1 MSTYIPQSFFLKSS
15 FKFYLGIKKHSSPT
29 NVGINQNSFTMK
41 YYLLIIILLF
51 INSTAIDAQINKG
64 KKLAA
69 KEDFEGAIEAF
80 ENDLEKKTSK
90 PFSLEEL
97 SNIYFNKKFKGY
109 DTEKAYKYITRSM
122 KEYDGL
128 SSDDRKK
135 LQGKGY
141 SKISA
146 RKHQSNITIAAEKYT
161 ESTNTLAAAK
171 KFLKVYKAASKRQ
184 IENMTK
190 RRDKLAFEEAKKQNT
205 FTAYESFF
213 GKYEL
218 SCEQYNR
225 ALLIKAQK
233 KLLESYIA
241 EKGWGVY
248 PSFEEKYT
256 DNLYVTD
263 PDAAYALIKIV
274 RKKSLKEY
282 KKFVEAYPHSPF
294 NKFAEDYMFSLIM
307 QGTYLPDYDH
317 FVRAYPDYEKNEEIW
332 LKFYRLYL
340 QEHGA
345 ASVGEFASSYPN
357 YPFQDAIKAD
367 VQDSQN
373 KKDKPLYEQA
383 LKDKDIL
390 QILDFING
398 SPSSPF
404 IVQLEDAMFAS
415 LKKRPLFR
423 GCKKFLK
430 LFPNSKHYDEVL
442 DLLYEEYVKD
452 GELVSINQFMMEHP
466 EYKDIN
472 KQKEDLK
479 IAEEGWVLKL
489 EAQYES
495 KNKRQFEDFI
505 RAAAPKERA
514 YIALLRIIEADIT
527 DKNWSLAIAKVDK
540 LAPAFGENNSKI
552 AQLKK
557 LLSAKTLDIKKTV
570 MSAAINSPAHEYVP
584 LISVNSK
591 YLYFCRLDN
600 TEDTNPNNDD
610 ENIYVSSFKD
620 GKWQPAEYMKGLNT
634 HNNNEGPLAISA
646 DNRHLIIFK
655 GNLQKGDMQVAEH
668 TSKGWSKAE
677 SFPNTINTPSW
688 DADALIS
695 SDGNALLYVSERKE
709 VLDLKLDGDLVGFH
723 GSNTGNR
730 DIFVSLKN
738 KEGEWQVPIN
748 LGDVINTP
756 FAERTPFLHPDMK
769 TLYFSS
775 DGHGGF
781 GRLDVYKSTRLD
793 NSWTNWSTP
802 VNLGKSINTARND
815 WGYRVSTD
823 GKTAYFAA
831 TNKELNEDIYSI
843 DLPKEFQPSLVST
856 ISGHI
861 VDRQGNPL
869 DAEIIWEDME
879 TGDEVGRLK
888 SNHTTGEFFIALPND
903 RQYSYFVFKEHYFPK
918 SNHIDLRN
926 TTTSISVEEKLS
938 LIKIDEMVEH
948 DISLPLKNLFFETGK
963 YNIKPHSDLEL
974 NRLAEL
980 VKKYE
985 LTLVIAGHTD
995 DEGSNKVNLELSQS
1009 RADEVKKH
1017 LVAQG
1022 CRVSKIEAK
1031 GFGETKPIASN
1042 KTEDGRKHNRR
1053 VEVRFSK

>member
-1 MSTYIPQSFFLKSS
+1 
-15 FKFYLGIKKHSSPT
+15 
-29 NVGINQNSFTMK
+29 MK

-51 INSTAIDAQINKG
+51 INSTVLQAQINKG

-69 KEDFEGAIEAF
+69 KEDFEEAIEAF
-80 ENDLEKKTSK
+80 ENDLDKNTSK

-97 SNIYFNKKFKGY
+97 SNIYFNKRFKGY
-109 DTEKAYKYITRSM
+109 NIEKAYKYITRSM
-122 KEYDGL
+122 KEYDEL

-135 LQGKGY
+135 IQSKGY
-141 SKISA
+141 SKIGA
-146 RKHQSNITIAAEKYT
+146 RKHQSNITIAAQKDTEK
-161 ESTNTLAAAK
+161 TNTLAAAK
-171 KFLKVYKAASKRQ
+171 NYLKIYKAASKRQ
-184 IENMTK
+184 IENITK
-190 RRDKLAFEEAKKQNT
+190 LRDKLAFAKAKKQNS

-213 GKYEL
+213 EKYEVT
-218 SCEQYNR
+218 CEQYNR

-241 EKGWGVY
+241 EKGWALY
-248 PSFEEKYT
+248 PSFEDKYT
-256 DNLYVTD
+256 ENIYVKD
-263 PDAAYALIKIV
+263 PEAAYALIKIV
-274 RKKSLKEY
+274 RKKSLQEY
-282 KKFVEAYPHSPF
+282 KGFIDAYPHSPF
-294 NKFAEDYMFSLIM
+294 NKFAEDYMFDLIM
-307 QGTYLPDYDH
+307 EGTYLPDYDH
-317 FVRAYPDYEKNEEIW
+317 FVRAHPNCERNEEIW

-340 QEHGA
+340 QEHGTE
-345 ASVGEFASSYPN
+345 SVEEFATSYPN
-357 YPFQDAIKAD
+357 YPFQDAIKVD
-367 VQDSQN
+367 IQNSQN
-373 KKDKPLYEQA
+373 KKDQPLYERA
-383 LKDKDIL
+383 LKDKDII
-390 QILDFING
+390 QILDFINS

-404 IVQLEDAMFAS
+404 IVQLEETMRAS
-415 LKKRPLFR
+415 LQKRPLFR
-423 GCKKFLK
+423 GCKKFLT
-430 LFPNSKHYDEVL
+430 LFPNSTHYHEIL
-442 DLLYEEYVKD
+442 DLLYEEYVKG
-452 GELVSINQFMMEHP
+452 GELVSINQFMMEYP

-495 KNKRQFEDFI
+495 KNKRKFEDFI
-505 RAAAPKERA
+505 RSAAPKERA
-514 YIALLRIIEADIT
+514 YVALLRMIEADIM
-527 DKNWSLAIAKVDK
+527 DKNWGLAIAQIDK
-540 LAPAFGENNSKI
+540 LAPAFGEKNPRI
-552 AQLKK
+552 IQLKE

-570 MSAAINSPAHEYVP
+570 MSTAINSQAHEYVP
-584 LISVNSK
+584 LISVNNK
-591 YLYFCRLDN
+591 FLYFCRLDN
-600 TEDTNPNNDD
+600 TEDINPNNDD

-620 GKWQPAEYMKGLNT
+620 GKWQPAEYLKGVNT

-655 GNLQKGDMQVAEH
+655 GNLQNGDMQIAKH
-668 TSKGWSKAE
+668 TNKGWSKAE

-709 VLDLKLDGDLVGFH
+709 VLDLKLDGDLIGFH

-730 DIFVSLKN
+730 DIFVSLKDKN
-738 KEGEWQVPIN
+738 GAWQIPIN
-748 LGDVINTP
+748 LGDIINTP

-775 DGHGGF
+775 DGHGGL
-781 GRLDVYKSTRLD
+781 GRLDVYKTTRLD
-793 NSWTNWSTP
+793 DSWTNWSTP

-823 GKTAYFAA
+823 GKIAYFAA
-831 TNKELNEDIYSI
+831 TNKDLNEDIYTI
-843 DLPKEFQPSLVST
+843 DLPKEFQPALVST

-861 VDRQGNPL
+861 IDRDGNPL

-888 SNHTTGEFFIALPND
+888 SNPTTGEFFIALPND

-918 SNHIDLRN
+918 SNHIDLKN
-926 TTTSISVEEKLS
+926 TTTSVSVEEKLS

-948 DISLPLKNLFFETGK
+948 GISLPLKNLFFETGK

-980 VKKYE
+980 IKKYD
-985 LTLVIAGHTD
+985 LTLIIAGHTD
-995 DEGSNKVNLELSQS
+995 DEGSNKVNLDLSQS
-1009 RADEVKKH
+1009 RANEVKKH
-1017 LVAQG
+1017 LLEKG
-1022 CRVSKIEAK
+1022 CKASKIEAK
-1031 GFGETKPIASN
+1031 GFGETKPVASN